1 MRLAS
6 AGGAPSRVA
15 REHIFMT
22 IREHLQELLELSRKE
37 YGEDAF
43 STQSLKRQLE
53 RTKENQPSTTFLIGS
68 KPGTNEK

>member
-1 MRLAS
+1 
-6 AGGAPSRVA
+6 
-15 REHIFMT
+15 MT

-53 RTKENQPSTTFLIGS
+53 RTKKNQPSTTFLIGS
-68 KPGTNEK
+68 KPRTHEK